1 MRFNILQEN
10 ANSPFSFQLLSD
22 QGDVLLTSGTYNSRD
37 NCTDGI
43 RAAIEA
49 LRDPESFGIQAG
61 NSVAL
66 RGPDGSQLASS
77 ASLASRQAAT
87 EQIADIVAAAAQTTQ
102 YDVTFTTTR
111 QTTRRQQRAFQRV
124 SPEELAALYNF
135 TRTST
140 GAQGFDV
147 YQETEDQLYYF
158 HFNDASGQP
167 VLFGRGFPAS
177 AKRDRRIEAVIRNAS
192 IEKRYDI
199 VEDNGSYYFTLKA
212 RNGQEIARSRSFP
225 NRAGAEGAI
234 AFLIGSVPGY
244 ADQYIKKRKSRSQ
257 SVSNVYDFS
266 QESSSGESGFEKFK
280 NPISRQHFFHFN
292 DDQGKALLYSQGYSS
307 PKGRD
312 NGIKS
317 VIRNASI
324 QERFEGKEHNGKYYF
339 VLRAGNR
346 QEIAQSRFFD
356 TVEERDRWI
365 TYFVGSISGY
375 AAAYGVTQTT
385 SSSQTERFTLD
396 APAGLAAGLAAGAGA
411 AAAASAAAQEAAA
424 AEKAA
429 AEAAAQKA
437 AAERAAA
444 AEKAAAEKAAAEK
457 AAAAEESYDT
467 ADTVYGN
474 APAYEEAAAVGAGTA
489 AGGSGGGGYEA
500 SGEEEEEEAYAYAGD
515 DDGGF
520 RLWLPWIIGLLALA
534 LLLFWLLSQMNG
546 CGTNP
551 NLAGA
556 DGEGTQQETVVD
568 AGPGDAAAEVPLE
581 ETDTSAGAGSTGE
594 PPAPF
599 GPSAVDLG
607 FDPNSLIGRMATMLA
622 APDRSLPASF
632 VLDAV
637 SFPRHSAKLNK
648 SAYDQ
653 VDNLA
658 ALLKAYPDLK
668 IKFIGHID
676 GTEDDNVARSFMNGE
691 NITLSAVRA
700 RCLYQK
706 FIESGI
712 GAGQLDF
719 EGVGA
724 SSQLVNNNTESNK
737 QKNRRLE
744 VIFSAL

>member
-22 QGDVLLTSGTYNSRD
+22 QGDVLLTSGTYTSRD

-66 RGPDGSQLASS
+66 RGPDGAQLASS

-135 TRTST
+135 TRTSS
-140 GAQGFDV
+140 GANGFEL
-147 YQETEDQLYYF
+147 YREEDELYYF

-177 AKRDRRIEAVIRNAS
+177 AKRDRRIEAVIRNS
-192 IEKRYDI
+192 GIEKRYDI

-212 RNGQEIARSRSFP
+212 RNGQEIARSRTFP

-234 AFLIGSVPGY
+234 AFLIGRIPGY
-244 ADQYIKKRKSRSQ
+244 ADQYIKKRTSRSQ

-280 NPISRQHFFHFN
+280 NAISRQHFFHFN
-292 DDQGKALLYSQGYSS
+292 DEQGKALLYSQGYSS

-317 VIRNASI
+317 VIKNASI
-324 QERFEGKEHNGKYYF
+324 RDRFEGKEHNGKYYF

-356 TVEERDRWI
+356 TAEERDRWI
-365 TYFVGSISGY
+365 TFFVGSISGY

-385 SSSQTERFTLD
+385 TGTATERFTLD

-411 AAAASAAAQEAAA
+411 AAASAASKDDEPEEEA
-424 AEKAA
+424 
-429 AEAAAQKA
+429 
-437 AAERAAA
+437 
-444 AEKAAAEKAAAEK
+444 
-457 AAAAEESYDT
+457 YDT

-474 APAYEEAAAVGAGTA
+474 TPAYEEAAAVGVGAGAA
-489 AGGSGGGGYEA
+489 AGGSGGG
-500 SGEEEEEEAYAYAGD
+500 SGSGGGRDEEEEYAYAGD

-520 RLWLPWIIGLLALA
+520 RLWLPWIIGLIALG

-556 DGEGTQQETVVD
+556 DGEGTQQETIVD
-568 AGPGDAAAEVPLE
+568 AGPGEAVAEVPME
-581 ETDTSAGAGSTGE
+581 ESDTSAGAGSTGE

-607 FDPNSLIGRMATMLA
+607 FDPNSLIGSMATMLA
-622 APDRSLPASF
+622 APDRS
-632 VLDAV
+632 
-637 SFPRHSAKLNK
+637 
-648 SAYDQ
+648 
-653 VDNLA
+653 
-658 ALLKAYPDLK
+658 
-668 IKFIGHID
+668 
-676 GTEDDNVARSFMNGE
+676 
-691 NITLSAVRA
+691 
-700 RCLYQK
+700 
-706 FIESGI
+706 
-712 GAGQLDF
+712 
-719 EGVGA
+719 
-724 SSQLVNNNTESNK
+724 
-737 QKNRRLE
+737 
-744 VIFSAL
+744 